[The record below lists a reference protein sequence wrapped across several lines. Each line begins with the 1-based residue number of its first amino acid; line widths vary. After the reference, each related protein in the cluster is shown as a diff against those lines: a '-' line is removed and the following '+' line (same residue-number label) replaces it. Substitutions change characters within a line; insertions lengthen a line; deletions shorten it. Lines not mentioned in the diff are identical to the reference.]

1 MLKLVA
7 SIRHVSE
14 IEIDIKET
22 KSFITPGAC
31 SGRSINK
38 EKRLDAPGWH
48 VDDGSI
54 FVSFYSKNT
63 NNFFLNLEI
72 STRFL
77 SISRQKIHF
86 QLTLALCEIL
96 KSQKF
101 LFIKLN
107 PYIILNQKQLLVKIP
122 FYRGGFQLKIN
133 LAKKII
139 RFGYFKNIHLIK
151 NYEYFCFL
159 WHSKQTTFIVIGEF
173 RKKVIP
179 LLSTHDGVGHSTST
193 FMPAA
198 NSFHI
203 P

>member
-1 MLKLVA
+1 MFQKLKLT
-7 SIRHVSE
+7 SKKPSL
-14 IEIDIKET
+14 
-22 KSFITPGAC
+22 FLTPGAC

-72 STRFL
+72 STRFF

-133 LAKKII
+133 LAKKNYTFWVFQKYTSNKKLWI
-139 RFGYFKNIHLIK
+139 FLFFVAFKA
-151 NYEYFCFL
+151 NYLYCH
-159 WHSKQTTFIVIGEF
+159 WRIP
-173 RKKVIP
+173 KKVIP
-179 LLSTHDGVGHSTST
+179 LLSTHDGVGHTTST